1 MPIPTILRGD
11 DTELRGTTITIT
23 LPEADFTG
31 LRVVWQFCGITRS
44 WDAPASGATLAIDL
58 SSDETARLPLGTHMA
73 TISVL
78 NRDHVGYVVTNTLR
92 IRVTD
97 DVADATGVD
106 NAIVIGVV
114 EVARGLDLDGI
125 DADPTTPN
133 ALKAAFA
140 ELLSRLRA
148 VASLVAIVF
157 LGCGAALADGLTLTK
172 VPSGSLPYDA
182 PVVTDATYTPPP
194 ETDPTVPEWAKSPT
208 PPLTQEV
215 DPTVPAWAKSPI
227 PPVTEETDPLFA
239 QWAATNIPPAA
250 PVTSVNGKTGE
261 VVLAAAD
268 VGAISTSGGS
278 VNGTLTVGRLHVADG
293 VGRTE
298 YDHNMIRVYVP
309 RANYYVT
316 WFFPA
321 SGGIFSR
328 LEDLAPEFDP
338 AVQYQVG
345 DLVVYSDYCQL
356 FRCTVAHLGEWD
368 DGHFA
373 GVTVVDA
380 IPNAVS
386 NIVTKAFVEG
396 LGIAG
401 GSADGET
408 ITNIVRGV
416 ASSATNYTD
425 AVKEA
430 IITNSI
436 DAVTLTAFR
445 LIVADLWRRVDTLEG
460 ADGSGYITAAQA
472 SALVDEAVADAVS
485 LAGVTNNAPFVPIA
499 GSYTMT
505 TCTAS
510 PATVNLALVPNREHI
525 VRYSGSGSSSSL
537 SIDSLSCAAVG
548 LPALLTISNF
558 SVVSWPANATVS
570 GTFSALNNNTYRVTK
585 TSRGILCEKIQ

>member
-1 MPIPTILRGD
+1 MPLPTILRGD

-227 PPVTEETDPLFA
+227 PPVTEEADPFFVEWSRTNKVADAIANAVPGNYETVSNRAMSALFA
-239 QWAATNIPPAA
+239 NTAGNITNRSV
-250 PVTSVNGKTGE
+250 VTVDNF
-261 VVLAAAD
+261 
-268 VGAISTSGGS
+268 
-278 VNGTLTVGRLHVADG
+278 G
-293 VGRTE
+293 VGSMVWAGGGT
-298 YDHNMIRVYVP
+298 
-309 RANYYVT
+309 
-316 WFFPA
+316 FFYHP
-321 SGGIFSR
+321 GGTDDFVAGDEVAR
-328 LEDLAPEFDP
+328 K
-338 AVQYQVG
+338 G
-345 DLVVYSDYCQL
+345 DLSNFL
-356 FRCTVAHLGEWD
+356 SSE
-368 DGHFA
+368 
-373 GVTVVDA
+373 VDPIFTA
-380 IPNAVS
+380 WKP
-386 NIVTKAFVEG
+386 KREYH
-396 LGIAG
+396 
-401 GSADGET
+401 ADSW
-408 ITNIVRGV
+408 TNIVWKNVYSNGWV
-416 ASSATNYTD
+416 
-425 AVKEA
+425 
-430 IITNSI
+430 
-436 DAVTLTAFR
+436 F
-445 LIVADLWRRVDTLEG
+445 
-460 ADGSGYITAAQA
+460 
-472 SALVDEAVADAVS
+472 
-485 LAGVTNNAPFVPIA
+485 
-499 GSYTMT
+499 
-505 TCTAS
+505 
-510 PATVNLALVPNREHI
+510 LVP
-525 VRYSGSGSSSSL
+525 YS
-537 SIDSLSCAAVG
+537 
-548 LPALLTISNF
+548 
-558 SVVSWPANATVS
+558 
-570 GTFSALNNNTYRVTK
+570 NNL
-585 TSRGILCEKIQ
+585 GDAE